1 MVAVHDDVVF
11 EFGSVVGESL
21 LVIANHS
28 MSEYLP
34 VGSTDLN
41 NVAGVKVVLVFCDA
55 RSEQA
60 LAALKYGSHRTGIDC
75 NRAMGVILYGDPA
88 FM

>member
-21 LVIANHS
+21 LVIADHS
-28 MSEYLP
+28 VSEYLP
-34 VGSTDLN
+34 FGSADLD
-41 NVAGVKVVLVFCDA
+41 NVAGVEVVFVIGDA
-55 RSEQA
+55 CSEQA

-75 NRAMGVILYGDPA
+75 NRAMGDPV
-88 FM
+88 